1 MAFLN
6 PLVLTMAGEWVE
18 SLSLTLVMMREEGR
32 VDIMPDIGDNR
43 VSLTHCA
50 GNIHSHTNTQ
60 DHLLLLNKDV
70 GWWWPFG
77 GGRMAPMGFLPHLI
91 QGFFFWVFRNVCFLH
106 LQTQAS
112 SQTTNLSLCVIS
124 FRASCI

>member
-6 PLVLTMAGEWVE
+6 PLVLTMAGELVE

-50 GNIHSHTNTQ
+50 GNIHSHTNTSIYTNM
-60 DHLLLLNKDV
+60 LKTIFFLTRMLV
-70 GWWWPFG
+70 G
-77 GGRMAPMGFLPHLI
+77 GGHHVAVEEAGWSTWAC
-91 QGFFFWVFRNVCFLH
+91 G
-106 LQTQAS
+106 QT
-112 SQTTNLSLCVIS
+112 
-124 FRASCI
+124 